1 MKSIRN
7 ILFVVGAGVMGS
19 ACLSMQN
26 QTTLEGIQGAA
37 GPYVEAYIE
46 YPGPSDKW
54 AGPSHFIL
62 HVLAKDSGMAQIA
75 VTPALFKPVAVDP
88 HAPGAKAIGAVT
100 ELTRTP
106 GMSGEAAREQLGRL
120 MTALT
125 GGEASFRGC
134 LSPVRVRVI
143 RADGAVT
150 ERHGCRGGKGWSK
163 AVSESVDQFINKSL
177 YGTQITTPPPKIAEK
192 TGH

>member
-1 MKSIRN
+1 MRTLI
-7 ILFVVGAGVMGS
+7 IVIAACLVFP

-26 QTTLEGIQGAA
+26 QTTLDGISGA

-46 YPGPSDKW
+46 YPGPSDRW

-75 VTPALFKPVAVDP
+75 VTPALFKVSNAEKN
-88 HAPGAKAIGAVT
+88 APGAKAIGAVT
-100 ELTRTP
+100 ELTRTQ
-106 GMSGEAAREQLGRL
+106 GMSGEGAREELGKL

-150 ERHGCRGGKGWSK
+150 ERHGCRGNRGWSK
-163 AVSESVDQFINKSL
+163 AVSESVDHFIYKSL
-177 YGTQITTPPPKIAEK
+177 YGSGSVAPSKMADAKKK
-192 TGH
+192 T